1 MKDLSKKI
9 SENLE
14 KILEV
19 SFGAD
24 ITAANKR
31 QVYQALLMSVNAALA
46 EKRSN
51 FSKKLKQQEAKQ
63 VYYMSMEFL
72 VGTSLKN
79 NLWNLGIE
87 DEIKSFLKDKGFDI
101 EDFYETEPDAGLGN
115 GGLGRFHLA
124 IWTR

>member
-1 MKDLSKKI
+1 MNDLSKKI

-46 EKRSN
+46 EN
-51 FSKKLKQQEAKQ
+51 VQAFQKK
-63 VYYMSMEFL
+63 
-72 VGTSLKN
+72 
-79 NLWNLGIE
+79 
-87 DEIKSFLKDKGFDI
+87 
-101 EDFYETEPDAGLGN
+101 
-115 GGLGRFHLA
+115 
-124 IWTR
+124 